1 MLTIFE
7 ISKSQK
13 SEHASC
19 RDASCRD
26 ASCPNVSITEARV
39 GGRVGNPRGLT
50 APGAGP
56 GSARGRDSP
65 RRPLARGRHSLPG
78 VGPTH
83 FSTNNPLLTL
93 APTVRVFNTVSF
105 KSYSPF
111 YPYRRAAIM
120 FPDLD
125 PVGGLSPI
133 WNMMLA
139 VSQGRMVRHMDCP
152 LPPARRARG
161 RRVDAPGWGLTR
173 PLAGPGSARGR
184 DSFGL
189 PVAPVR
195 HSL

>member
-1 MLTIFE
+1 M
-7 ISKSQK
+7 
-13 SEHASC
+13 
-19 RDASCRD
+19 
-26 ASCPNVSITEARV
+26 SITEARVAV

-161 RRVDAPGWGLTR
+161 VDGGRRPGVGTHPATGR
-173 PLAGPGSARGR
+173 PGVGPGSGIIWGAACRAIPA
-184 DSFGL
+184 GL
-189 PVAPVR
+189 PVPW
-195 HSL
+195 L